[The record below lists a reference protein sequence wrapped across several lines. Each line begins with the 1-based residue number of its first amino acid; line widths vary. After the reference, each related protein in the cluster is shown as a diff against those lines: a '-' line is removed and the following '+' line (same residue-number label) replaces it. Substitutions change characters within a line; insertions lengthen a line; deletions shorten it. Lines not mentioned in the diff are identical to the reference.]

1 MTKTIDVTIRMYH
14 VGFGDCFVLTVP
26 GPQRP
31 HRVLIDCGVHA
42 GTKRSKTDP
51 TFREQVAM
59 IVDDLRSESK
69 PTIDVVV
76 VTHRH
81 RDHVHGFSYRDLW
94 KDVTVGEVWMPW
106 VENPDDP
113 IALGLRTGQD
123 DVARLTF
130 HALRALS
137 VARRAAAKRGPAPR
151 AGDDTVDEAIEIVYN
166 STANRT
172 AFAQLQ
178 GRGGFMMDNNGRTAG
193 KAKAKYLPRNG
204 YRPDILDA
212 RDLRDLLPDTI
223 VHILGPSHD
232 PRVIRQLDPP
242 AGAGYLR
249 LRPVDDSV
257 SDDQCPPEPT
267 TVSTAPFPFEPGMRC
282 EESAY
287 RFETTQQSLLRE
299 LCAGGLANPLELAYR
314 IDKSVNGTSLVLLFE
329 IGDLKLLFPGDAQW
343 GSWKVMLDDEHTA
356 KLLKGIAFYKVGHHG
371 SHNATPRDLVK
382 KMLIKGTT
390 KAAMIPVAA
399 TSYSGGWQDI
409 PKDDLVSDLETK
421 TSVLRSDKAPD
432 ELPVGVTRTKRYTE
446 ITLTA
451 KVK

>member
-1 MTKTIDVTIRMYH
+1 MTTTIDVTIRMYH
-14 VGFGDCFVLTVP
+14 VGFGDCFLLTVP
-26 GPQRP
+26 GPQRK

-42 GTKRSKTDP
+42 GTKRSTADP
-51 TFREQVAM
+51 SFKEHVAK
-59 IVDDLRSESK
+59 IVDDLRSDSD

-81 RDHVHGFSYRDLW
+81 RDHVHGFSYHDLW
-94 KDVTVGEVWMPW
+94 EGVTVGEVWMPW
-106 VENPDDP
+106 VENPHDP

-130 HALRALS
+130 HALRSLS
-137 VARRAAAKRGPAPR
+137 AARRAAAN
-151 AGDDTVDEAIEIVYN
+151 DDAVDEAIEIVYN
-166 STANRT
+166 STANGA
-172 AFAQLQ
+172 AFAQLH
-178 GRGGFMMDNNGRTAG
+178 GKGGFTMDENGNTAG
-193 KAKAKYLPRNG
+193 KAKPRYLPRNG

-212 RDLRDLLPDTI
+212 RDLQDLLPNTV

-257 SDDQCPPEPT
+257 PDNECPPEPDD
-267 TVSTAPFPFEPGMRC
+267 VSTAPLPFELDMQSD
-282 EESAY
+282 ESAY
-287 RFETTQQSLLRE
+287 EFETEQKSLLRE

-314 IDKSVNGTSLVLLFE
+314 IDKSLNGTSLVLVFQ

-343 GSWKVMLDDEHTA
+343 GSWQVMLDDEHTA
-356 KLLKGIAFYKVGHHG
+356 KLLEGVAFYKVGHHG
-371 SHNATPRDLVK
+371 SHNATPRALVET
-382 KMLIKGTT
+382 MLIQGTT

-399 TSYSGGWQDI
+399 TNYSGGWQDI
-409 PKDDLVSDLETK
+409 PKTALVTALEEK
-421 TSVLRSDKAPD
+421 TIVLRSDKRPD
-432 ELPVGVTRTKRYTE
+432 ELPAGVTRTSRYTE

-451 KVK
+451 KVE